1 MGEMRGI
8 VASWE
13 LRIFFDPAGDIAS
26 IEIVVDIL
34 AQSEDGNAAGEAL
47 VCKREPSPGGFF
59 FYSSS

>member
-8 VASWE
+8 RASWE
-13 LRIFFDPAGDIAS
+13 LKITFELAGDVAGS
-26 IEIVVDIL
+26 VSVVDIL

-59 FYSSS
+59 LF